1 MVVSPLSP
9 AGVAISPPGGR
20 RPTAV
25 DFLLS
30 LILLLAFSGADLRAQ
45 DTAVPAAP
53 VIAVERLARSEPV
66 DFERELLP
74 VLQVSC
80 LPCHNKT
87 TTKADLILETPADML
102 RGGESG
108 AAVVP
113 GKSAESLLLKLSTH
127 EAKPRM
133 PPKDNK
139 ANAVNL
145 TPRELG
151 LLALWIDQGCK
162 ASERR
167 AVQIR
172 WESPA
177 ERVQPV
183 YAVAMAADGHVAAAG
198 RGNRLMLLDPVEG
211 VVRGWLSD
219 AAQSTNPVAAHRDLV
234 NSVAFSPDGAWLA
247 SGGFR
252 EIKLWKRSIAAP
264 GAWVEGTL
272 PTNGFPSLPLTAPAG
287 GRQLRMTTNGI
298 PELVDDKGKL
308 IVALHA
314 GPRIPASDPPR
325 TLRLAQADLD
335 ARRPRL
341 ESLEKELSA
350 QSDRVRKSAEAVEVA
365 RKAWNEKTPLEQRAR
380 VVASIAEAVLARGE
394 RAGSPTNEIKVLRER
409 LEAARKAVEPLAAE
423 ALKTQTRLDTAGEES
438 RLAQLSRD
446 RAAVAVMVARYD
458 LDSARGRLGGL
469 ARATNSV
476 PWIAVRAAAWS
487 PSGKR
492 VALATGSAVHVWS
505 AETGVW
511 ISSTVVGEEVDRMSF
526 EGENRL
532 RFGRIRSPGVASWD
546 FESQYLLAATLGS
559 GGDDSPLPDR
569 VNALAF
575 RPDGLRLAS
584 GSGEPTRGGE
594 VRMWDPT
601 TGRHLYGFTNV
612 HSDAILALA
621 WSPDGSLLATGGAD
635 RFARVIDVADGRIVT
650 SLEGHTGHVLA
661 VSWRADGRVLA
672 TGSADLAVKFWTLGS
687 ADRAKTVAGF
697 GKEIVAVCHLGTS
710 GDVVAVP
717 GEADFVRVTE
727 AGEKPSTLPGSREFQ
742 HAAAISYDGRW
753 LLAGGQ
759 DGVIR
764 TWDIESRKVRREL
777 GR

>member
-1 MVVSPLSP
+1 MRSL
-9 AGVAISPPGGR
+9 ALLR
-20 RPTAV
+20 TAL
-25 DFLLS
+25 F
-30 LILLLAFSGADLRAQ
+30 LAFSFLGLRAQ
-45 DTAVPAAP
+45 DPAVPVPAAP
-53 VIAVERLARSEPV
+53 VISIERLTRTEPV
-66 DFERELLP
+66 DFDRDLLP

-87 TTKADLILETPADML
+87 TTKADLLLETPADL
-102 RGGESG
+102 IRGGESG

-113 GKSAESLLLKLSTH
+113 GNSAESLLLKLSTH
-127 EAKPRM
+127 EAKPSM

-167 AVQIR
+167 ATQIH

-219 AAQSTNPVAAHRDLV
+219 AGQSTNPAAAHRDLV
-234 NSVAFSPDGAWLA
+234 NSVAFSPDGTWLA

-252 EIKLWKRSIAAP
+252 EIKLWKRSFAP
-264 GAWVEGTL
+264 VGAWAEGTL
-272 PTNGFPSLPLTAPAG
+272 PTNGFPGQPLAAPAG
-287 GRQLRMTTNGI
+287 GRQLRLNTNGV
-298 PELVDDKGKL
+298 PELADDKGNP
-308 IVALHA
+308 IVGLHA
-314 GPRIPASDPPR
+314 GPRLPESDAPR
-325 TLRLAQADLD
+325 IRRLAQSDLD
-335 ARRPRL
+335 AHRSRL
-341 ESLEKELSA
+341 ASVEKELAA
-350 QSDRVRKSAEAVEVA
+350 QSDRVRKSAEALEVA
-365 RKAWNEKTPLEQRAR
+365 RKARDEKASLEHRAR
-380 VVASIAEAVLARGE
+380 VVSSIAEAVLARGE
-394 RAGSPTNEIKVLRER
+394 RAGSSTNELKVLRDR

-438 RLAQLSRD
+438 RLAQWSRD
-446 RAAVAVMVARYD
+446 RAAVSLLVARRS
-458 LDSARGRLGGL
+458 LDDAHAKLDALPGG
-469 ARATNSV
+469 TNPI
-476 PWIAVRAAAWS
+476 PWIEVRTAAWS
-487 PSGKR
+487 PSGHR
-492 VALATGSAVHVWS
+492 VALVTARTVQVWS

-511 ISSTVVGEEVDRMSF
+511 IASSVLGEDVDRLSF
-526 EGENRL
+526 EGETRL
-532 RFGRIRSPGVASWD
+532 RLGRSCSPGVASWD
-546 FESQYLLAATLGS
+546 FESRYVLSATLGS
-559 GGDDSPLPDR
+559 GEDNSPLPDR

-594 VRMWDPT
+594 VRVWDPA

-612 HSDAILALA
+612 HSDAVLALA
-621 WSPDGSLLATGGAD
+621 WSPDGSRLATGGAD
-635 RFARVIDVADGRIVT
+635 RFARVIDVADGRIVA

-687 ADRAKTVAGF
+687 ADRAKTVTGF
-697 GKEIVAVCHLGTS
+697 GKEIVAVCHLGTG

-742 HAAAISYDGRW
+742 HAAAVSYDGRW

-759 DGVIR
+759 DGVLR
-764 TWDIESRKVRREL
+764 SWDIETRKVRREL